1 MRHSKTKINHSNKK
15 FNGNINI
22 NFNKLKML
30 RIINKNN
37 IIAANLLKVNLYLN
51 ARKKMKLYKDKKKT
65 LNKDGR
71 TKAKT
76 HKIKCCL
83 KKYNK
88 YRVKKMFAKIH
99 CSKNW
104 KNSKQSMMNRK
115 KLTKQTMLMKSKV
128 NKFIM
133 RTSTARKKWWDH
145 KRHKRFATFNQNRH
159 KNQTV

>member
-1 MRHSKTKINHSNKK
+1 MRHSETTINHGNKK
-15 FNGNINI
+15 FNRDIKI
-22 NFNKLKML
+22 KFNRLKML
-30 RIINKNN
+30 RIINKTK
-37 IIAANLLKVNLYLN
+37 IIAANLLKVNLYPN

-88 YRVKKMFAKIH
+88 YRVKKMFVKIH

-133 RTSTARKKWWDH
+133 RTSTARKK
-145 KRHKRFATFNQNRH
+145 
-159 KNQTV
+159 